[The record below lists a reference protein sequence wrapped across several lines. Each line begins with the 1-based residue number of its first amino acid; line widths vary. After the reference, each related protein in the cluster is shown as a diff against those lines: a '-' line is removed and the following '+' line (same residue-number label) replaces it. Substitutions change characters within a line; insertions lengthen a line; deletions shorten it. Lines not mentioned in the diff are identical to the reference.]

1 MRKTSSKIVHTTSF
15 KTKVKF
21 GISAFKDQKEV
32 SLTVSKTD
40 VFGRNYNNSPTVME
54 YGLDKVKENEEI
66 ELKIGSSSQNV
77 EDRRDIK
84 IPPRDNIR
92 VVKILKTPITDS
104 VNGRF
109 INVDGIKKFRP
120 S

>member
-1 MRKTSSKIVHTTSF
+1 M
-15 KTKVKF
+15 
-21 GISAFKDQKEV
+21 

-54 YGLDKVKENEEI
+54 YGLDKVKENEDI
-66 ELKIGSSSQNV
+66 ELKIGSSSHNMI
-77 EDRRDIK
+77 DRRDVI

-104 VNGRF
+104 INGR
-109 INVDGIKKFRP
+109 IVNIEGIKKFRP
-120 S
+120 N